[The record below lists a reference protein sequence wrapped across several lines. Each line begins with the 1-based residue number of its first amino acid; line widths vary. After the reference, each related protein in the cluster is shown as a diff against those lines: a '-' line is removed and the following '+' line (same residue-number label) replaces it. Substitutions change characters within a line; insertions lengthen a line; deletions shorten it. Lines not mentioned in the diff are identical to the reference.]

1 MWKGT
6 ISFGLV
12 NIPVKLYTA
21 IDTSKNISFN
31 QLDSE
36 EHRIQYKKWCPV
48 EEREVP
54 YSEIKKGY
62 ELAKDKY
69 VVIEKQDLEKI
80 AVESTRTINIKEFI
94 DEQELNPLFVEKSY
108 YVAPDLIDKKRKK
121 GKDSSSTTTI
131 QDKAYSLLVKVLHD
145 TKKVAIGKVV
155 LKDGEKEHLIAI
167 RAYQRGFIMHTLYY
181 LDEIKPVEDI
191 KEISETKV
199 PEIDKNEMSLGK
211 LLVESLTSKG
221 FDISRYHDEYV
232 EKLEDLIKA
241 KAKGE
246 VQVVR
251 HAVKEPRQTQDLIAA
266 LKASLAKPQSTKDTK
281 KANDADKLLHY

>member
-12 NIPVKLYTA
+12 NIPVKLYNA
-21 IDTSKNISFN
+21 IDTSQKISFS
-31 QLDSE
+31 QLDSKV
-36 EHRIQYKKWCPV
+36 HRIQYKKWCPV

-54 YSEIKKGY
+54 YTEIKKGY

-80 AVESTRTINIKEFI
+80 AIESTRTIAIKEFI
-94 DEQELNPLFVEKSY
+94 NEQELDPLFVERSY
-108 YVAPDLIDKKRKK
+108 YIAPDSADTRKKRKK
-121 GKDSSSTTTI
+121 KQEKDASSTTSI

-167 RAYQRGFIMHTLYY
+167 RAYQRGFIMHILHY

-221 FDISRYHDEYV
+221 FDISLYHDEYV
-232 EKLEDLIKA
+232 EKLQDLIKA

-246 VQVVR
+246 VQVIR
-251 HAVKEPRQTQDLIAA
+251 HAVKKPKQTQDLIAA
-266 LKASLAKPQSTKDTK
+266 LKASLAKSPSVKNARK
-281 KANDADKLLHY
+281 SK

>member
-12 NIPVKLYTA
+12 NIPVKLYNA
-21 IDTSKNISFN
+21 IDTSQKISFN
-31 QLDSE
+31 QLDSKV
-36 EHRIQYKKWCPV
+36 HRIQYKKWCPV

-54 YSEIKKGY
+54 YTEIKKGY

-80 AVESTRTINIKEFI
+80 AIESTRTIAIKEFI
-94 DEQELNPLFVEKSY
+94 NEQELDPLFVERSY
-108 YVAPDLIDKKRKK
+108 YISPDSADTRKKRKK
-121 GKDSSSTTTI
+121 KQEKDASSTTSI

-167 RAYQRGFIMHTLYY
+167 RAYQRGFIMHTLHY

-232 EKLEDLIKA
+232 EKLQDLIKA

-246 VQVVR
+246 VQVIR
-251 HAVKEPRQTQDLIAA
+251 HAVKKPQQTQDLIAA
-266 LKASLAKPQSTKDTK
+266 LKASLAKSPSVKNARK
-281 KANDADKLLHY
+281 SE

>member
-12 NIPVKLYTA
+12 NIPVKLYNA
-21 IDTSKNISFN
+21 IDTSQKISFN
-31 QLDSE
+31 QLDSRV
-36 EHRIQYKKWCPV
+36 HRIQYKKWCPV

-54 YSEIKKGY
+54 YTEIKKGY

-80 AVESTRTINIKEFI
+80 AIESTRTIAIKEFI
-94 DEQELNPLFVEKSY
+94 NEQELDPLFVERSY
-108 YVAPDLIDKKRKK
+108 YISPDSADTRKKRKK
-121 GKDSSSTTTI
+121 KQEKDASSTTSI

-167 RAYQRGFIMHTLYY
+167 RAYQRGFIMHTLHY

-221 FDISRYHDEYV
+221 FDISLYHDEYV
-232 EKLEDLIKA
+232 EKLQDLIKA

-246 VQVVR
+246 VQVIR
-251 HAVKEPRQTQDLIAA
+251 HAVKKPKQTQDLIAA
-266 LKASLAKPQSTKDTK
+266 LKASLAKSPSVKNARK
-281 KANDADKLLHY
+281 SE

>member
-1 MWKGT
+1 MASSMWKGN

-21 IDTSKNISFN
+21 IDTSKDISFN
-31 QLDSE
+31 QLDSKG
-36 EHRIQYKKWCPV
+36 HRIQYKKWCPV
-48 EEREVP
+48 EEREVQ

-69 VVIEKQDLEKI
+69 VVIEKQEFEKI
-80 AVESTRTINIKEFI
+80 AIESTRTINIKEFI
-94 DEQELNPLFVEKSY
+94 YEWELDPLFVEKSY
-108 YVAPDLIDKKRKK
+108 YIAPDSIDKRRKK
-121 GKDSSSTTTI
+121 GKDSSSTVTI

-145 TKKVAIGKVV
+145 TKKIAIGKLV

-167 RAYQRGFIMHTLYY
+167 RAYQRGFIMHTLHYI
-181 LDEIKPVEDI
+181 DDIKPVEDI

-199 PEIDKNEMSLGK
+199 PEIDKNELSLGK
-211 LLVESLTSKG
+211 LLVENLTSKG

-251 HAVKEPRQTQDLIAA
+251 QAVKKPRQTQDLIAA
-266 LKASLAKPQSTKDTK
+266 LKASLAKPPSAKDNK
-281 KANDADKLLHY
+281 KGE

>member
-12 NIPVKLYTA
+12 NIPVKLYNA
-21 IDTSKNISFN
+21 IDTSQKISFN
-31 QLDSE
+31 QLDSKG
-36 EHRIQYKKWCPV
+36 HRMQYKKWCSV

-54 YSEIKKGY
+54 YTEIKKGY

-80 AVESTRTINIKEFI
+80 AIESTRTITIKEFI
-94 DEQELNPLFVEKSY
+94 DEQELDPLFVERSY
-108 YVAPDLIDKKRKK
+108 YIAPDSTDKRKTK
-121 GKDSSSTTTI
+121 KKKQEKDASSSTTTV

-155 LKDGEKEHLIAI
+155 LKDGEKEHLVAI
-167 RAYQRGFIMHTLYY
+167 RAYQRGFIMHTLHY
-181 LDEIKPVEDI
+181 LDEIRPLEVI
-191 KEISETKV
+191 KELSETKV

-221 FDISRYHDEYV
+221 FDISRYNDEYT
-232 EKLEDLIKA
+232 EKLQDLIKA
-241 KAKGE
+241 KSKGE
-246 VQVVR
+246 VKVIRQ
-251 HAVKEPRQTQDLIAA
+251 AVKKPKETEDLIAA
-266 LKASLAKPQSTKDTK
+266 LKASLAKPPSPSSKNARK
-281 KANDADKLLHY
+281 SE

>member
-1 MWKGT
+1 M
-6 ISFGLV
+6 
-12 NIPVKLYTA
+12 N
-21 IDTSKNISFN
+21 FN
-31 QLDSE
+31 QLDSKG
-36 EHRIQYKKWCPV
+36 HKIQYKKWCPV

-94 DEQELNPLFVEKSY
+94 DEQELDPLFVEKSY
-108 YVAPDLIDKKRKK
+108 YVAPDSIDKKRKK
-121 GKDSSSTTTI
+121 GKDSSSTATI

-145 TKKVAIGKVV
+145 TKKVAIGKLV
-155 LKDGEKEHLIAI
+155 LKEGEKEHLIAI
-167 RAYQRGFIMHTLYY
+167 RAYQRGFIMHTLHYM
-181 LDEIKPVEDI
+181 DEIKPVEDI

-199 PEIDKNEMSLGK
+199 PEIDKNELSLGK
-211 LLVESLTSKG
+211 LLVENLTSKG
-221 FDISRYHDEYV
+221 FDISRYHDEYI
-232 EKLEDLIKA
+232 EKLEDLVKA

-251 HAVKEPRQTQDLIAA
+251 QAVKKPQQTQDLIAA
-266 LKASLAKPQSTKDTK
+266 LKASLAKPPSAKDNK
-281 KANDADKLLHY
+281 KSE

>member
-12 NIPVKLYTA
+12 NIPVKLYNA
-21 IDTSKNISFN
+21 IDTSQKISFN
-31 QLDSE
+31 QLDSKG
-36 EHRIQYKKWCPV
+36 HRIQYKKWCPV

-54 YSEIKKGY
+54 YTEIRKGY

-80 AVESTRTINIKEFI
+80 AIESTRTIAIKEFI
-94 DEQELNPLFVEKSY
+94 NEQELDPLFVERSY
-108 YVAPDLIDKKRKK
+108 YIAPDSADTRKKRKK
-121 GKDSSSTTTI
+121 KQEKDVSSTTSI

-167 RAYQRGFIMHTLYY
+167 RAYQRGFIMHTLHY

-221 FDISRYHDEYV
+221 FDISHYHDEYV
-232 EKLEDLIKA
+232 EKLQDLIKA

-246 VQVVR
+246 VQVIR
-251 HAVKEPRQTQDLIAA
+251 HAVKKPKQTQDLIAA
-266 LKASLAKPQSTKDTK
+266 LKASLAKSPSVKNARK
-281 KANDADKLLHY
+281 SE

>member
-1 MWKGT
+1 MWKGS

-21 IDTSKNISFN
+21 IDTSKHFSFN
-31 QLDSE
+31 QLDGKG
-36 EHRIQYKKWCPV
+36 HRIQYKKWCPV
-48 EEREVP
+48 EDREVP
-54 YSEIKKGY
+54 YPEIKKGY
-62 ELAKDKY
+62 KVTNDQY

-94 DEQELNPLFVEKSY
+94 DEQELDPLLVEKSY
-108 YVAPDLIDKKRKK
+108 YIAPDLVDKKRKK
-121 GKDSSSTTTI
+121 GKDSSFSSSSSSTTTV

-167 RAYQRGFIMHTLYY
+167 RAYQRGFIMHTLHYI
-181 LDEIKPVEDI
+181 DEIKPVEDI

-199 PEIDKNEMSLGK
+199 PEIDKNEISLGK
-211 LLVESLTSKG
+211 VLVESLTSKD
-221 FDISRYHDEYV
+221 FDISRYHDEYIQ
-232 EKLEDLIKA
+232 ELEELIKA

-246 VQVVR
+246 VKVIKQAAKR
-251 HAVKEPRQTQDLIAA
+251 PRQTQDLIAA
-266 LKASLAKPQSTKDTK
+266 LKASLEKPSSAKDTK
-281 KANDADKLLHY
+281 RRD

>member
-12 NIPVKLYTA
+12 NIPVKLYNA
-21 IDTSKNISFN
+21 IDTSQKISFN
-31 QLDSE
+31 QLDSKV
-36 EHRIQYKKWCPV
+36 HRIQYKKWCPV

-54 YSEIKKGY
+54 YTEIKKGY

-80 AVESTRTINIKEFI
+80 AIESTRTIAIKEFI
-94 DEQELNPLFVEKSY
+94 NEQELDPLFVERSY
-108 YVAPDLIDKKRKK
+108 YISPDSADTRKKRKK
-121 GKDSSSTTTI
+121 KQEKDASSTTSI

-167 RAYQRGFIMHTLYY
+167 RAYQRGFIMHTLHY

-221 FDISRYHDEYV
+221 FDISLYHDEYV
-232 EKLEDLIKA
+232 EKLQDLIKA

-246 VQVVR
+246 VQVIR
-251 HAVKEPRQTQDLIAA
+251 HAVKKPKQTQDLIAA
-266 LKASLAKPQSTKDTK
+266 LKASLAKSPSVKNARK
-281 KANDADKLLHY
+281 SE